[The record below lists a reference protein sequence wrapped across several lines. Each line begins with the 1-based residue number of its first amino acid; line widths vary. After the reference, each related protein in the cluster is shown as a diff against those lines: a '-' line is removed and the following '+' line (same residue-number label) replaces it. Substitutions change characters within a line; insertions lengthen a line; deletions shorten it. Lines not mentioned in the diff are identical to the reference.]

1 MIAPVAVFD
10 RALQLVLRHE
20 GGLVDNP
27 KDPGGLTKFG
37 ISQRAYPQLDIRGL
51 TVADAADIYRKD
63 YWDKIHG
70 DDLPEP
76 LAIVLFDTAVNVGWP
91 RAILMLQESLG
102 VTVDGNIGP
111 QTLAACA
118 KPEALVWFSA
128 ARVRFYV
135 ANRNYSVFGLG
146 WIRRTISTALEANA

>member
-1 MIAPVAVFD
+1 MTAFD

-27 KDPGGLTKFG
+27 KDPGGLTNFG
-37 ISQRAYPQLDIRGL
+37 ISQRTYPKLDIRNL
-51 TVADAADIYRKD
+51 TAADAAEIYRRD
-63 YWDKIHG
+63 FWEKIHG
-70 DDLPEP
+70 DELPER
-76 LAIVLFDTAVNVGWP
+76 LAIALFDAAVNVGWP

-118 KPEALVWFSA
+118 APEALVWFTA
-128 ARVRFYV
+128 ARVRYYV

-146 WIRRTISTALEANA
+146 WIRRAISTALEANA

>member
-1 MIAPVAVFD
+1 MSAFD

-27 KDPGGLTKFG
+27 KDPGGLTNLG
-37 ISQRAYPQLDIRGL
+37 ISQRAYPQLDIRSL
-51 TVADAADIYRKD
+51 TVADAAEIYRRD
-63 YWDKIHG
+63 YWEKVQGDK
-70 DDLPEP
+70 LPEP
-76 LAIVLFDTAVNVGWP
+76 LAIALFDCAVNVGWP
-91 RAILMLQESLG
+91 RAILILQESLG
-102 VTVDGNIGP
+102 VTVDGNIGQ
-111 QTLAACA
+111 QTLTACA
-118 KPEALVWFSA
+118 KPDALVRFSA

>member
-1 MIAPVAVFD
+1 VTTFN

-27 KDPGGLTKFG
+27 KDPGGLTNFG
-37 ISQRAYPQLDIRGL
+37 ISQRAYPKLDIRNL
-51 TVADAADIYRKD
+51 TAADAAEIYRRD
-63 YWDKIHG
+63 YWEKIQGDK
-70 DDLPEP
+70 LPEP
-76 LAIVLFDTAVNVGWP
+76 LAIAVFDAAVNVGWP

-146 WIRRTISTALEANA
+146 WIRRAISTALEANA

>member
-1 MIAPVAVFD
+1 MTAFD

-27 KDPGGLTKFG
+27 KDPGGLTNFG
-37 ISQRAYPQLDIRGL
+37 ISQRAYPKLDIRNL
-51 TVADAADIYRKD
+51 TAADAAEIYLRD
-63 YWDKIHG
+63 FWEKIHG
-70 DDLPEP
+70 DELPKP
-76 LAIVLFDTAVNVGWP
+76 LAVAVFDCAVNVGWP

-146 WIRRTISTALEANA
+146 WIRRAISTALEANA

>member
-1 MIAPVAVFD
+1 VTAFN

-27 KDPGGLTKFG
+27 KDPGGLTNFG
-37 ISQRAYPQLDIRGL
+37 ISQRAYPKLDIRKL
-51 TVADAADIYRKD
+51 TQADASEIYRRD

-76 LAIVLFDTAVNVGWP
+76 LAIALFDTAVNVGWP

-118 KPEALVWFSA
+118 RPEALVWFSA

>member
-1 MIAPVAVFD
+1 MTAFD

-27 KDPGGLTKFG
+27 KDPGGLTNFG
-37 ISQRAYPQLDIRGL
+37 ISQRAYPKLDIRNL
-51 TVADAADIYRKD
+51 TQADAAEIYRRD
-63 YWDKIHG
+63 YWEKIHG
-70 DDLPEP
+70 DELPAP
-76 LAIVLFDTAVNVGWP
+76 LAIALFDTAVNVGWP

-118 KPEALVWFSA
+118 RPEALVWFSA